1 MTTKYVIPIAICFL
15 VLTLILLCL
24 FYLGLPVLNLE
35 NQSTNSSMTAEA
47 GFLSPPESKVRN
59 QKRKSPPS
67 VSLPI
72 SCLNCFED
80 SYELLVVD
88 FEAKTVI
95 CKKCNHQA
103 PSSDYNNEDFVKA
116 CLYDKKEPSSSG
128 YKKHAETAYL
138 SCLADVKRAESE
150 RMMITLKEKE
160 MAFQLKQ
167 QEQATKLQ
175 ETQQAAQIQLIKMH
189 TDATAAMHDVV
200 QKITNKSPL
209 EKYKEQKAAIAA
221 MLAAGDIPDHVAAQ
235 LMEKLNTELLS
246 ATLIYY

>member
-1 MTTKYVIPIAICFL
+1 
-15 VLTLILLCL
+15 VLTFILLCL
-24 FYLGLPVLNLE
+24 FYLGLPVASLE
-35 NQSTNSSMTAEA
+35 SQSTISSITAE
-47 GFLSPPESKVRN
+47 GGLLSPPESKVRN

-67 VSLPI
+67 MSLPI

-80 SYELLVVD
+80 SYDLLVID

-103 PSSDYNNEDFVKA
+103 PSSDYNNEDFVN
-116 CLYDKKEPSSSG
+116 CLYDKKEPGSSG
-128 YKKHAETAYL
+128 YKKHVETAYL

-160 MAFQLKQ
+160 MALQLRQ

-175 ETQQAAQIQLIKMH
+175 ETQQAAQIQLMKMH

-235 LMEKLNTELLS
+235 LMEKLNTELLC
-246 ATLIYY
+246 ATLI

>member
-1 MTTKYVIPIAICFL
+1 VTTKCVIPIAICFL
-15 VLTLILLCL
+15 VLTFILLCL
-24 FYLGLPVLNLE
+24 FYLGLPVVNLE
-35 NQSTNSSMTAEA
+35 NQSTNSSTTAEA

-67 VSLPI
+67 EPLPI
-72 SCLNCFED
+72 SCLNCFKD
-80 SYELLVVD
+80 SYELIVVD

-95 CKKCNHQA
+95 CKKCNHQV

-116 CLYDKKEPSSSG
+116 CLYDKKEPGSSG

-160 MAFQLKQ
+160 MALQFKQ

-175 ETQQAAQIQLIKMH
+175 ET
-189 TDATAAMHDVV
+189 
-200 QKITNKSPL
+200 
-209 EKYKEQKAAIAA
+209 
-221 MLAAGDIPDHVAAQ
+221 
-235 LMEKLNTELLS
+235 
-246 ATLIYY
+246 

>member
-1 MTTKYVIPIAICFL
+1 MTTKSITRIAL
-15 VLTLILLCL
+15 RLLMLTFILLCL
-24 FYLGLPVLNLE
+24 FYLGLPVVSLE
-35 NQSTNSSMTAEA
+35 SQSTNSSITAEG

-80 SYELLVVD
+80 SYELLVID
-88 FEAKTVI
+88 YEAKTVI

-103 PSSDYNNEDFVKA
+103 PSSDYNNDDFVKA
-116 CLYDKKEPSSSG
+116 CLYEKKEPGSSG

-138 SCLADVKRAESE
+138 SCLADVKKAESE

-160 MAFQLKQ
+160 MALQLKQ

-175 ETQQAAQIQLIKMH
+175 ETQQAAQIKLMKMH

-200 QKITNKSPL
+200 QKITKKSPL

-221 MLAAGDIPDHVAAQ
+221 MLASGDIPDHVAAQ
-235 LMEKLNTELLS
+235 LMEKLNTELLG
-246 ATLIYY
+246 ATLI